1 MGWDSSYEW
10 RTKKQVEASL
20 IGGYT
25 RSGWTV
31 HAHKSTRDGIWFV
44 VENTKK
50 EMTIVFALVH
60 YYQGIYSV
68 KTVSESMGPHYYCCP
83 LKFLDMVEAPSD
95 VHSQAWRK
103 EVRERDAKKRR
114 ELVSGMVIKLYGKY
128 YTMKEKRKNSWTC
141 YGEDGKL
148 YKLTRSQL
156 AQWQEVTKL
165 EQNLAGMV

>member
-10 RTKKQVEASL
+10 RTKKQVEISL
-20 IGGYT
+20 IHGYM

-50 EMTIVFALVH
+50 EMMINFALVN

-68 KTVSESMGPHYYCCP
+68 KTMSESMGPHYYCCP
-83 LKFLDMVEAPSD
+83 VKFLDMVEAPSD

-103 EVRERDAKKRR
+103 EVMERDAKKNR
-114 ELVSGMVIKLYGKY
+114 ELAPGMVIKLYNKV
-128 YTMKEKRKNSWTC
+128 YTIHEKRKHSWTC
-141 YGEDGKL
+141 RGDGKL
-148 YKLTRSQL
+148 YKLTRAQL